1 VSDDYRVRVQL
12 APEHIDPLLAS
23 LAAHQGDDI
32 PRTAVS
38 VDRDEH
44 EVFIYADTA
53 DTAEHARAAVQ
64 SALDENAAQGEVTVS
79 RWHPVAERW
88 EDPSEPVPASDASS
102 PQEHAERMAEEDE
115 ESREEGF
122 PEWEVRITLPSH
134 HAARAYAKQLQADGI
149 PVVRRWKHL
158 LVGADDEDIAKALVE
173 RLKAEA
179 PHGSELV
186 VEGNSEEAY
195 RAYAKRESRYSYFGG
210 LGQ

>member
-1 VSDDYRVRVQL
+1 MSDDYRVRVQL

-115 ESREEGF
+115 ESRGEGF

-134 HAARAYAKQLQADGI
+134 HAARTFAKQLQDEGI
-149 PVVRRWKHL
+149 PVVRRWRHL
-158 LVGADDEDIAKALVE
+158 LVGADDEDVAQALVE

-179 PHGSELV
+179 PHGSQLA
-186 VEGNSEEAY
+186 VEGNPQEELRQY
-195 RAYAKRESRYSYFGG
+195 SRRGSPYSYFGG